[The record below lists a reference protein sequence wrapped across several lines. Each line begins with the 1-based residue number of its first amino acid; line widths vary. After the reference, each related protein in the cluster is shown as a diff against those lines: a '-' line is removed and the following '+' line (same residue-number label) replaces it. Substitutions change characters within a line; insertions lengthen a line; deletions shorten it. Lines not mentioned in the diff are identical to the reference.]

1 MDTSCSYTNDTM
13 YVSTDERWLI
23 NRLIGFSQSHPES
36 VEIIRCPED
45 NDDCIYCKVPAK
57 WLKISPPRKREL
69 TDEQRAETAERLKN
83 ARNKHKNQAMEGDED
98 V

>member
-1 MDTSCSYTNDTM
+1 MAEQITNYQCPACLGPLQYSATSSKLECEYCGSSFE
-13 YVSTDERWLI
+13 VA
-23 NRLIGFSQSHPES
+23 
-36 VEIIRCPED
+36 EIEAQYKEKD
-45 NDDCIYCKVPAK
+45 

-83 ARNKHKNQAMEGDED
+83 ARNKHKNQAMEEDED